1 MMQELMVFMQDDEF
15 RKAFGRRLKELRK
28 QNKWTQKE
36 LAAKLDIRFGQLNK
50 YECGLNAPPLEKLMQ
65 MSALLNVTVDF
76 LLTGENPGE
85 TPLHNTRLLERFKA
99 LQGFD
104 SEDQETVIKLIDAMI
119 VKHRVESAIAPVEK
133 RIAAQ

>member
-1 MMQELMVFMQDDEF
+1 MQELMAIMQDDEF

-65 MSALLNVTVDF
+65 MSSLLNVTVDF
-76 LLTGENPGE
+76 LLTGENPDD

-99 LQGFD
+99 IQVFD
-104 SEDQETVIKLIDAMI
+104 REDQEAVIKLIDAMI

-133 RIAAQ
+133 RMAAQ